1 MAQSEIRKKELDRI
15 RKWISRAESRGY
27 YIEDEVRLHY
37 KEFSTQK
44 LKALTP
50 QKLYEKSWLIT
61 EDEALPG
68 LKGRYQERQTTAKKI
83 SETQKANYASAR
95 QFYGGDELK
104 KKADELTVDVPR
116 FVPATPPLSD
126 EDTETIAS
134 FGEDTEE
141 GGNEPEFLVDSKTG
155 EYVPLGEARYKN
167 LQGLISQFSTEGREY
182 LNNLLNSE
190 VKNYGED
197 AVMKAISEMSEE
209 MISGIQ
215 QVLYYLAKPSED
227 ASATQYISPNETHR
241 RLKDFADFILG
252 TIPEKDRAKE
262 IGRIMDT
269 M

>member
-1 MAQSEIRKKELDRI
+1 MAQSDTRKKELDRI

-68 LKGRYQERQTTAKKI
+68 LKGRYAERQAKAKKI
-83 SETQKANYASAR
+83 SETQKANYASKKK
-95 QFYGGDELK
+95 FYGGDELK
-104 KKADELTVDVPR
+104 KKADSLTVDVPR
-116 FVPATPPLSD
+116 FVTPTPLNK
-126 EDTETIAS
+126 EDAGMIAS
-134 FGEDTEE
+134 FGADTEPPE
-141 GGNEPEFLVDSKTG
+141 NEPEFLVDSKTG
-155 EYVPLGEARYKN
+155 EYVLLGEARYKN

-197 AVMKAISEMSEE
+197 AVMQAISEMSEE

-227 ASATQYISPNETHR
+227 ASATHYITPNETHR
-241 RLKDFADFILG
+241 RLKDFADFITG